1 MNNEDQHID
10 PVGLLPKV
18 LSGEANS
25 EEIRTVTEW
34 ISASRE
40 NRKEYESY
48 KMLWNLTTPSQDI
61 DLDSEWLRMESV
73 IDPVKKITHS
83 FIRILQIA
91 ASIVLISAL
100 IYIGIRV
107 STTQTMRSPL
117 AGVSDYNLPDG
128 TKVSLN
134 AGSKITY
141 KKGFGVSHR
150 NLALEGEGFFEVRK
164 AQTPFIISAGNAGIQ
179 VTGTIFNISAFKS
192 NKQLRV
198 TVTEGSVKLF
208 VNRRHEK
215 QTIVH
220 AGETGIFYP
229 VTEEV
234 SIAPSVDPNDYA
246 WKTGIMEF
254 NNSSLGEV
262 TGVLQNTYHIPIS
275 IDTSVINCTIT
286 VRFDN
291 QNADSVLNVLKSTLD
306 LTITRKGKRIL
317 ITGDGC

>member
-25 EEIRTVTEW
+25 EEIRTVNMW
-34 ISASRE
+34 ISASGE
-40 NRKEYESY
+40 NRKEYETY

-61 DLDSEWLRMESV
+61 DLDAEWERMESV
-73 IDPVKKITHS
+73 IDPVYKINYRL
-83 FIRILQIA
+83 RILQIA
-91 ASIVLISAL
+91 ATIVLISAL
-100 IYIGIRV
+100 IYIGIRT
-107 STTQTMRSPL
+107 STTETMRSPL
-117 AGVSDYNLPDG
+117 SGVSNYSLPDG

-164 AQTPFIISAGNAGIQ
+164 AQTPFIITAGKVGVQ
-179 VTGTIFNISAFKS
+179 VTGTTFNISAFKS
-192 NKQLRV
+192 KQELRV

-208 VNRRHEK
+208 VNRLHEI
-215 QTIVH
+215 QTVVQ
-220 AGETGIFYP
+220 AGETGIFNP

-234 SIAPSVDPNDYA
+234 SKAMSIDPNDFS

-254 NNSSLGEV
+254 KNSSLGEV

-275 IDTSVINCTIT
+275 VDTSVINCTIT
-286 VRFDN
+286 VRFEN
-291 QNADSVLNVLKSTLD
+291 QDADSVLNVLKSTLD
-306 LTITRKGKRIL
+306 LNITRKGKRIL